1 MDKISVELGD
11 VQKTLFLP
19 LWGRAFE
26 SKKKKPLLR
35 DQTALEI
42 IEKVD
47 HDFASITKNI
57 TELSQVA
64 WIMRSIFID
73 EVIKNFLDQHPRATI
88 VNIGCGMD
96 TTFDRIDNG
105 SLLWYDLDLPDVI
118 ELRRKF
124 IKEGERRKFIS
135 ASFLDEAWLKE
146 IKVVDGV
153 LFIAAGVFY
162 YFEED
167 DVKTFLKRIADVFP
181 GCEAFFDVSS
191 PRGVEIANK
200 RVITSSGLDEKSFLK
215 WGLKNTEDILSWDN
229 RFEILKVYYYFKH
242 KDINLKTRM
251 IGLISDWMKIQY
263 MIHLRIGSQVQK

>member
-26 SKKKKPLLR
+26 SKKEKPLLR

-47 HDFASITKNI
+47 YDFASIAKNI
-57 TELSQVA
+57 SELSQVA
-64 WIMRSIFID
+64 WIMRSIYID
-73 EVIKNFLDQHPRATI
+73 EVIKNFLDKHLKATI
-88 VNIGCGMD
+88 VNVGCSMD

-118 ELRRKF
+118 ESRRKF

-135 ASFLDEAWLKE
+135 ASFLDEGWLKE

-162 YFEED
+162 YFEGYCWQTKNKGSKIKDGGSHVFED
-167 DVKTFLKRIADVFP
+167 TFTLANAGRYEED
-181 GCEAFFDVSS
+181 
-191 PRGVEIANK
+191 RGEFI
-200 RVITSSGLDEKSFLK
+200 R
-215 WGLKNTEDILSWDN
+215 
-229 RFEILKVYYYFKH
+229 
-242 KDINLKTRM
+242 
-251 IGLISDWMKIQY
+251 
-263 MIHLRIGSQVQK
+263 

>member
-47 HDFASITKNI
+47 YDFASITKNI
-57 TELSQVA
+57 TEISQVA
-64 WIMRSIFID
+64 WIMRSIYID
-73 EVIKNFLDQHPRATI
+73 EVIKSFLDQHPKATI

-105 SLLWYDLDLPDVI
+105 SLTWYDLDLPDVI

-124 IKEGERRKFIS
+124 IKEGKRRKFIS
-135 ASFLDEAWLKE
+135 ASFLDESWLKE

-153 LFIAAGVFY
+153 LFIAAGLFY
-162 YFEED
+162 YFKED
-167 DVKTFLKRIADVFP
+167 EVKTFLKRIADVFP
-181 GCEAFFDVSS
+181 GCEVFFDACS
-191 PRGVEIANK
+191 PSGVEIANK
-200 RVITSSGLDEKSFLK
+200 RVINSSGLDEKSYLT
-215 WGLKNTEDILSWDN
+215 WGLKNTKDILSWDN

-251 IGLISDWMKIQY
+251 IGFISDQMKIQY
-263 MIHLRIGSQVQK
+263 MIHLRIGK

>member
-26 SKKKKPLLR
+26 SRKEKPLLR

-47 HDFASITKNI
+47 YDFASIAENI
-57 TELSQVA
+57 SELSQVA
-64 WIMRSIFID
+64 WIMRSIYID
-73 EVIKNFLDQHPRATI
+73 EVIKNFLDKHPKATI

-118 ELRRKF
+118 KLRRKF

-135 ASFLDEAWLKE
+135 ASFLEESWLKE
-146 IKVVDGV
+146 IKVLDGV
-153 LFIAAGVFY
+153 LFIVAGVFY

-167 DVKTFLKRIADVFP
+167 EVKTFLKRIADVFP
-181 GCEAFFDVSS
+181 GCKVFFDACS
-191 PRGVEIANK
+191 PRGVEVANK
-200 RVITSSGLDEKSFLK
+200 RVINSTGLGEKSFLK
-215 WGLKNTEDILSWDN
+215 WGLRNTKDILSWDS
-229 RFEILKVYYYFKH
+229 RFEILKIYYYFRH
-242 KDINLKTRM
+242 KDIGSKIRM

-263 MIHLRIGSQVQK
+263 MIQLRIGR

>member
-1 MDKISVELGD
+1 M
-11 VQKTLFLP
+11 
-19 LWGRAFE
+19 
-26 SKKKKPLLR
+26 LR

-42 IEKVD
+42 IEKAD
-47 HDFASITKNI
+47 YDFASIAKNI
-57 TELSQVA
+57 SELSQVA
-64 WIMRSIFID
+64 WIMRSIYID
-73 EVIKNFLDQHPRATI
+73 EVIRDFLDKHPKAAI

-135 ASFLDEAWLKE
+135 ASFLEENWLKE
-146 IKVVDGV
+146 IKVVDGI

-162 YFEED
+162 YFQED
-167 DVKTFLKRIADVFP
+167 EVKTFLKRIADVFP
-181 GCEAFFDVSS
+181 GCEAFFDVCS

-200 RVITSSGLDEKSFLK
+200 RVINSSGLDEKSYLK
-215 WGLKNTEDILSWDN
+215 WGLKNTKDILSWDN
-229 RFEILKVYYYFKH
+229 RFEILKIYYYFKR
-242 KDINLKTRM
+242 KDITLKIRM

-263 MIHLRIGSQVQK
+263 MIHLKIGK

>member
-1 MDKISVELGD
+1 MPDKISVELGA

-26 SKKKKPLLR
+26 SKKEKPLLR

-47 HDFASITKNI
+47 YDFASITRNI
-57 TELSQVA
+57 SELSQVA
-64 WIMRSIFID
+64 WIMRSIYID
-73 EVIKNFLDQHPRATI
+73 EVIGNFLNKHPKGTI

-96 TTFDRIDNG
+96 TTFDRIDIG
-105 SLLWYDLDLPDVI
+105 SLTWYDLDLPDVI

-124 IKEGERRKFIS
+124 IKEGKRRKFIS
-135 ASFLDEAWLKE
+135 ASFLEENWLKE
-146 IKVVDGV
+146 IKVVDGI

-167 DVKTFLKRIADVFP
+167 QVKSFLKKIADVFP
-181 GCEAFFDVSS
+181 GCEAFFDACS
-191 PRGVEIANK
+191 PRGVEVANK
-200 RVITSSGLDEKSFLK
+200 RVITSTGLDEKSFLR
-215 WGLKNTEDILSWDN
+215 WGLKNTEDILTWDN
-229 RFEILKVYYYFKH
+229 RFEILKIYFYFKH
-242 KDINLKTRM
+242 KDIKLKIRM

-263 MIHLRIGSQVQK
+263 MIHLRAGA